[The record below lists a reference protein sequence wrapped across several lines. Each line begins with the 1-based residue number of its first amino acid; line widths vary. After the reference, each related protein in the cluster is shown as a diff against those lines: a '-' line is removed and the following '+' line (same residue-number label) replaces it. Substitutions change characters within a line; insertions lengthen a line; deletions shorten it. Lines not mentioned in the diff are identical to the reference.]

1 MSMRDSTA
9 SDSRA
14 APSGASLPDAFRA
27 VALPFLVTRIGVL
40 AVGLI
45 AAVFIGYTLEAPGR
59 PSAWRLDADPVRN
72 LLARWDTFFY
82 LDIAT
87 RGYQWNGDP
96 AQGQNVVFFPLYPLL
111 MRGLGAAIGGHP
123 LLAGLIVSLLAFLL
137 ALVYFWRWI
146 ADRLDADA
154 ATGAAWLLSA
164 FPLGVFFSA
173 AYTESLYLLIVVGA
187 CYHAERRQFAR
198 SAALGFLGG
207 LVRPNGLLLSIPVA
221 WTAFVADNRPRAD
234 GTGETAKLAEKTSL
248 SAISARSAV
257 PSRRPAISRGA
268 AVIAPI
274 LGVLCY
280 CAYLWWR
287 FDDPLAWFKGQ
298 AAWGSRPGHLP
309 PEPSSSIDLWWLADA
324 LPLAFVLGSIAPVT
338 RLLGAAYG
346 LFIAVNIAPPLLRH
360 GLMSLGR
367 FSSVMFP
374 AFAWL
379 AWRVRGRARTR
390 LILACAMGQAILAA
404 LFFTWHPIF

>member
-14 APSGASLPDAFRA
+14 ALSASLPDAFRA
-27 VALPFLVTRIGVL
+27 VALPFLITRIGVL
-40 AVGLI
+40 VVGVI
-45 AAVFIGYTLEAPGR
+45 AAVFIGYTPEAPGR
-59 PSAWRLDADPVRN
+59 PSAWRLHVDPVRN

-87 RGYQWNGDP
+87 RGYQWNGD
-96 AQGQNVVFFPLYPLL
+96 ARQGQNVVFFPLYPLL

-137 ALVYFWRWI
+137 ALICFWRWI
-146 ADRLDADA
+146 ADRLDTDT
-154 ATGAAWLLSA
+154 ATGAVWLLSA
-164 FPLGVFFSA
+164 FPLAVFFSA

-187 CYHAERRQFAR
+187 CYYAERRHFAR
-198 SAALGFLGG
+198 SAAAGFLGG
-207 LVRPNGLLLSIPVA
+207 LVRPNGSLLSIPLA
-221 WTAFVADNRPRAD
+221 WTAFVADERPRSE
-234 GTGETAKLAEKTSL
+234 GTAETTETAEMTYFS
-248 SAISARSAV
+248 V
-257 PSRRPAISRGA
+257 ISRGA

-274 LGVLCY
+274 VGVLCY

-287 FDDPLAWFKGQ
+287 FDDPMAWFKGQ
-298 AAWGSRPGHLP
+298 AAWGSRPGQLS
-309 PEPSSSIDLWWLADA
+309 PEAPSSIDLWWLADA
-324 LPLAFVLGSIAPVT
+324 LPLAFVLGAIAPVI

-390 LILACAMGQAILAA
+390 LIVACAVGQAVLAA